1 MSDRNEPP
9 TYDEGSDPYEGLV
22 DLTGEEPLPPLEDPN
37 LPPASPPRSPLLTGL
52 ILGLLLVVLSIA
64 IFNLTR
70 DDETTAAAEP
80 PGTTEAGESAT
91 TEPGETTIPNDETTV
106 DNTSTTTTA
115 APVVFDPY
123 TAVGNPVPFD
133 DLKLEVGG
141 IGPIRL
147 GAPASEAVGQLIATL
162 GEPTSDTGPVPGT
175 DEFGAS
181 CRDTQMRVVTFGA
194 LAAVVI
200 VDADGAET
208 FGGYRLD
215 LTYEGA
221 ATSASVE
228 IETLSGLKLGYS
240 VVDLRRIYDGFDINL
255 VNDPDL
261 GRIFELR
268 SGNTGNLLLWGPV
281 TDSGNEGTDQIMGI
295 YSVDASAGFC

>member
-1 MSDRNEPP
+1 VSDRYEPP
-9 TYDEGSDPYEGLV
+9 THDEGSDPYEGLM

-37 LPPASPPRSPLLTGL
+37 MPPASPPRSPLLTGL

-70 DDETTAAAEP
+70 DDQTTAATGP
-80 PGTTEAGESAT
+80 PATTEAASDT
-91 TEPGETTIPNDETTV
+91 TEPGETTAPPEETTAGT
-106 DNTSTTTTA
+106 TSTTTTA
-115 APVVFDPY
+115 TPVEFEPY
-123 TAVGNPVPFD
+123 VAVGNALPFD

-147 GAPASEAVGQLIATL
+147 GSSAPEAVGQLIATL
-162 GEPTSDTGPVPGT
+162 GEPTDDTGPIPGS
-175 DEFGAS
+175 DEFGAD
-181 CRDTQMRVVTFGA
+181 CGDAQMRIVKFGA
-194 LAAVVI
+194 LAAVII
-200 VDADGAET
+200 VDADGEET

-215 LTYEGA
+215 LTYDGA
-221 ATSASVE
+221 ATSAAAE
-228 IETLSGLKLGYS
+228 IETLSGLKLGFS
-240 VVDLRRIYDGFDINL
+240 VVDLRRIYDGFDIKL
-255 VNDPDL
+255 VNDPEL

-295 YSVDASAGFC
+295 YSVDASVGFC